1 MVFIQVSHVPVRD
14 GLLKEKGGS
23 GCWRTEVNTTLPPVQ
38 LVSLPGSEPQSFLV
52 INTCQRSF
60 PLEAMSYG
68 KKIYV
73 HLEAI
78 DATQSGNWA
87 HDEWS
92 LPKAMA
98 YARHPC
104 HIHTRAS
111 AHEVECWTSVL
122 FPLFVL

>member
-1 MVFIQVSHVPVRD
+1 MVFIQVSHMPVRD
-14 GLLKEKGGS
+14 RLLKEKGGI
-23 GCWRTEVNTTLPPVQ
+23 GCRSTEVNTTLPLVQ
-38 LVSLPGSEPQSFLV
+38 LDSLLGSEPQSFLL
-52 INTCQRSF
+52 ISTCQRSF

-78 DATQSGNWA
+78 DATQSGSWA

-98 YARHPC
+98 YAHRPC